1 MHVSYPYNAESPVFD
16 NQAMTGLVAD
26 SNQAGDVV
34 LNSPIQVANNVNDSL
49 CDLDCTVAVFSVSDS
64 LVADSTKASVVV
76 LNTQVG

>member
-49 CDLDCTVAVFSVSDS
+49 VTETALWQSSRFLTAWLLTAQKLVMLFS
-64 LVADSTKASVVV
+64 
-76 LNTQVG
+76 TQVG

>member
-34 LNSPIQVANNVNDSL
+34 LNAPIQVANNVNDSL
-49 CDLDCTVAVFSVSDS
+49 VTETAL
-64 LVADSTKASVVV
+64 
-76 LNTQVG
+76 